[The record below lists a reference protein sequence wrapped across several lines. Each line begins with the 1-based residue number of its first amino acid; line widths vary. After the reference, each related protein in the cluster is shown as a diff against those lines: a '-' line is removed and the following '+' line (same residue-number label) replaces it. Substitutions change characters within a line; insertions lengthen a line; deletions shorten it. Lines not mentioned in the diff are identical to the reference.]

1 MQADRKTNRDIN
13 KQTRTKNRQGETQKK
28 TNGEKKHRARKKGT
42 VEKER
47 K

>member
-1 MQADRKTNRDIN
+1 MQADRKTNIW
-13 KQTRTKNRQGETQKK
+13 TKNRQGKTQKRDK
-28 TNGEKKHRARKKGT
+28 WADKHRARKKGT